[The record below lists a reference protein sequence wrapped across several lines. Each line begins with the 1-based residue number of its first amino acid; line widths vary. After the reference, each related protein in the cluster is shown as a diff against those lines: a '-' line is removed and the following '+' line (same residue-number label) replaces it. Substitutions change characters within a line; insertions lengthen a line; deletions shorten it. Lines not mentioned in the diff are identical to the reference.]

1 MNDGD
6 VIIFSNQKFTIM
18 KRVLPIIGIALVS
31 VFMFASCG
39 PKSTASAKEE
49 INKVDTAG
57 LAQFE
62 AWKKQKEFAEQY
74 AIYAANNKNSDP
86 SMKPVRTVYKQT
98 TGSRSTTTSYPANAP
113 EKKGWSKAAKGA
125 TIGAASG
132 AVLGA
137 VIAKK
142 NRGLGAVIGGVA
154 GGGIGYGIGRHLDK
168 KDGR

>member
-1 MNDGD
+1 
-6 VIIFSNQKFTIM
+6 M

-31 VFMFASCG
+31 VLVFSSCSN
-39 PKSTASAKEE
+39 KSAGTAKEQS
-49 INKVDTAG
+49 IATDTSG

-74 AIYAANNKNSDP
+74 ALYTANLAKSSIP
-86 SMKPVRTVYKQT
+86 KTAVRTVGSQK
-98 TGSRSTTTSYPANAP
+98 TGSRSTTSSYPAKVA

-137 VIAKK
+137 VIGEK
-142 NRGLGAVIGGVA
+142 NRAFGAVIGGVA

-168 KDGR
+168 KNGK

>member
-1 MNDGD
+1 MNDRC

-31 VFMFASCG
+31 VFVFTSC
-39 PKSTASAKEE
+39 KSKSSSTTKEA
-49 INKVDTAG
+49 ISQVDTTG

-62 AWKKQKEFAEQY
+62 AWKKQQEFAEQY
-74 AIYAANNKNSDP
+74 AIYAANNKNP
-86 SMKPVRTVYKQT
+86 NAATKAVRTVYRQT
-98 TGSRSTTTSYPANAP
+98 NGSRSTTTSYPAKAP
-113 EKKGWSKAAKGA
+113 EKKRWSKAAKGA